1 MLFKNDKEEIT
12 IMKAV
17 ILAAGEGT
25 RMRPLTQNRPKVMLP
40 IVNRPILEHVVLA
53 VKNADINDFVFVVG
67 YHSDTVQNHFGD
79 GSKWDVRIDYVEQK
93 EQLGTAHAI
102 GLAKDFVDERFLVLN
117 GDVLVESSYLQKLMK
132 RKEVVVLSAK
142 KVDNPQEFGVIIT
155 RGNKVTKII
164 EKPKSPSS
172 NLANSGIYVFGQEIF
187 DAIKRT
193 KKSIRGEYEI
203 TESIQILINDGHA
216 VGYELY
222 EGELL
227 LDIGRPWDLLDAN
240 EFLLREIK
248 KDIQGTTEP
257 YATVKGEVT
266 IGKNTIIRNGA
277 YIIGP
282 VIIGDNCDIGPNCF
296 IRPSTSIGNNVRI
309 GNAVEIKNS
318 IIMDGTHI
326 GHQSYVGDSIIGHN
340 CNFGAGTKVAN
351 LRFDEKIIK
360 VMVKGKLVDSRR
372 KKLGVIMGDNVRT
385 GINSMINAG
394 ATISANSTINPGE
407 FVKR

>member
-1 MLFKNDKEEIT
+1 
-12 IMKAV
+12 MKAI

-40 IVNRPILEHVVLA
+40 IANKPILEHVMLD
-53 VKNADINDFVFVVG
+53 VKNAGIADFVFVIG
-67 YHSDTVQNHFGD
+67 YHSETIRSHFGD
-79 GSKWDVRIDYVEQK
+79 GSKWSVHIDYIEQK

-117 GDVLVESSYLQKLMK
+117 GDVLVESSYLPKLMK
-132 RKEVVVLSAK
+132 RKEVAVLSTK
-142 KVDNPQEFGVIIT
+142 KVENPQEFGVIIIH
-155 RGNKVTKII
+155 GYKVTKII
-164 EKPKSPSS
+164 EKPKSPPS
-172 NLANSGIYVFGQEIF
+172 NLTNAGIYVFGQEIF

-203 TESIQILINDGHA
+203 TESIQILINDDRA
-216 VGYELY
+216 VGYEFY

-227 LDIGRPWDLLDAN
+227 LDAGRPWDLLDAN
-240 EFLLREIK
+240 ELLLEGIK
-248 KDIQGTTEP
+248 TKIQGTVEP
-257 YATVKGEVT
+257 YATIKGEVVV
-266 IGKNTIIRNGA
+266 GKNTLIQNGA

-282 VIIGDNCDIGPNCF
+282 VMIGDSCDIGPNCF

-309 GNAVEIKNS
+309 GNAVEVKNS
-318 IIMDGTHI
+318 IVMDGTHI

-340 CNFGAGTKVAN
+340 CNFGAGTKIAN
-351 LRFDEKIIK
+351 LRFDEKTIR
-360 VMVKGKLVDSRR
+360 VMIKGKLVDSRR

-394 ATISANSTINPGE
+394 ATIRANSVIHPGE
-407 FVKR
+407 FVKSIADL

>member
-1 MLFKNDKEEIT
+1 V
-12 IMKAV
+12 KAI

-40 IVNRPILEHVVLA
+40 IANKPILEHVMLA
-53 VKNADINDFVFVVG
+53 VKNAGITDFVFVVG
-67 YHSDTVQNHFGD
+67 YHSETVRNHFGD
-79 GSKWDVRIDYVEQK
+79 GSRWNVHIDYVEQK
-93 EQLGTAHAI
+93 EQLGTANAVKV
-102 GLAKDFVDERFLVLN
+102 AEEFVNDRFLVLN

-132 RKEVVVLSAK
+132 REEVAVLSAK
-142 KVDNPQEFGVIIT
+142 KVENPQEFGVIIT
-155 RGNKVTKII
+155 HGDSVSKII

-172 NLANSGIYVFGQEIF
+172 NLANSGVYVFGQEIF
-187 DAIKRT
+187 DAIKQT
-193 KKSIRGEYEI
+193 KKSVRDEYEI
-203 TESIQILINDGHA
+203 TESIQILIDEGCP
-216 VGYELY
+216 VSYELY

-227 LDIGRPWDLLDAN
+227 FDIGRPWDLLSAN
-240 EFLLREIK
+240 ELFLKKIK
-248 KDIQGTTEP
+248 TNIQGTVEP
-257 YATVKGEVT
+257 YTTIKGEVVV
-266 IGKNTIIRNGA
+266 GKNTLIRNGA

-282 VIIGDNCDIGPNCF
+282 IIIGENCDIGPNCF

-309 GNAVEIKNS
+309 GNAVEVKNS

-351 LRFDEKIIK
+351 LRFDEKTIK
-360 VMVKGKLVDSRR
+360 VMIKGKLVDSRR

-394 ATISANSTINPGE
+394 ATIEANSVINPGE
-407 FVKR
+407 FVK

>member
-1 MLFKNDKEEIT
+1 
-12 IMKAV
+12 MKAI

-25 RMRPLTQNRPKVMLP
+25 RMRPLTQNCPKVMLP
-40 IVNRPILEHVVLA
+40 IANKPILEHVMLA
-53 VKNADINDFVFVVG
+53 VKNAGITDFVFVVG
-67 YHSDTVQNHFGD
+67 YRSETVRNYFGD
-79 GSKWDVRIDYVEQK
+79 GSKWGIHIDYIEQK

-102 GLAKDFVDERFLVLN
+102 GLAKDFVDDRFLVLN

-132 RKEVVVLSAK
+132 KKEVVVLSAK
-142 KVDNPQEFGVIIT
+142 KVENPQEFGVIIT
-155 RGNKVTKII
+155 HGNNVSKII

-172 NLANSGIYVFGQEIF
+172 NLANSGVYVFGQETF

-193 KKSIRGEYEI
+193 NKSIRGEYEI
-203 TESIQILINDGHA
+203 TESIQILIDDGCA
-216 VGYELY
+216 VGYEVY

-227 LDIGRPWDLLDAN
+227 FDVGRPWDLLTAN

-266 IGKNTIIRNGA
+266 IGKNTLIRNGA

-282 VIIGDNCDIGPNCF
+282 VIIGDDCDIGPNCF

-309 GNAVEIKNS
+309 GNAVEVKNS

-351 LRFDEKIIK
+351 LRFDEKTIK
-360 VMVKGKLVDSRR
+360 VMVKGKLVDSGR

-385 GINSMINAG
+385 GINSMLNAG
-394 ATISANSTINPGE
+394 AVIEANSVVKPGE
-407 FVKR
+407 FVK